1 LVIIDLGNSR
11 LKVGLLCDDNKTAV
25 WNNAD
30 LASLNAWLSTLY
42 PTPHHRAL
50 GVNVA
55 GPQQGV
61 RVATAFAD
69 HGIELTWMRAQQNA
83 YGIVNGYERPEK
95 LGADRWAAM
104 VGVRAQI
111 EDDRP
116 FIIATFG
123 TATTIDTVGRDG
135 RFVGGLILPGP
146 VMMRAALAQGTAELP
161 LATGAVRD
169 FPLTTDD
176 AIDSGVAASQAGA
189 VLRQWHLATAHVGEV
204 PCIYVAGG
212 GWPVVERETRRLIT
226 AMIGNAAPEIRFL
239 PHPVLDGLAYIG
251 RLKLKESC

>member
-11 LKVGLLCDDNKTAV
+11 LKVGLLCDDDKTAV
-25 WNNAD
+25 WDNAD
-30 LASLNAWLSTLY
+30 LASLNAWLGALY
-42 PTPHHRAL
+42 PKPYHRAL

-55 GPQQGV
+55 GAQQGV

-69 HGIELTWMRAQQNA
+69 QGIELTWIRAQENA
-83 YGIVNGYERPEK
+83 YGIINGYEQPER
-95 LGADRWAAM
+95 LGPDRWAAM
-104 VGVRAQI
+104 VGVRSQI

-116 FIIATFG
+116 FVLATFG

-146 VMMRAALAQGTAELP
+146 VMMRAALANGTAELP
-161 LATGAVRD
+161 LALGSVRD
-169 FPLTTDD
+169 FPTTTDD

-189 VLRQWHLATAHVGEV
+189 VLRQWHLANARVGEV

-212 GWPVVERETRRLIT
+212 GWPLVEREIRRLFT
-226 AMIGNAAPEIRFL
+226 AMVGNAAPEIRVL
-239 PHPVLDGLAYIG
+239 SHPVLDGLSYIG
-251 RLKLKESC
+251 RLKLKELW